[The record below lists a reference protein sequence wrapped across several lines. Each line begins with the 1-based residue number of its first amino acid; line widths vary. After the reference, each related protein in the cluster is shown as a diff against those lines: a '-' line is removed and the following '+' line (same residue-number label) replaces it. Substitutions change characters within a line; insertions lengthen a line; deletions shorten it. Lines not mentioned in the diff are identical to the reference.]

1 MELELAQAQQAEAE
15 ARKGRQAAEA
25 NIQQL
30 REESE
35 QLREESEQLRK
46 ELTARAHW
54 LTVVG
59 VVTAV
64 AGVAGATVAVLN
76 WWQARPETIANN
88 AADVLLKSKVDD
100 SMELSEALKKEEIMA
115 RPGLAEALTLLG
127 GEKEYMIVEGP
138 RGSGKTTGVL
148 LALSGKP
155 GVLRVKVT
163 SEAVACVEIAKAL
176 RIPDGVANAM
186 TQTMLEDVLH
196 KTKKAAKGACPT
208 IVVEFNRN
216 AESDGYGKEQ
226 VSVLKEVC
234 VDKRLANVVIVL
246 SDADAAFA
254 MPEDIAR
261 QEKVWLDDFTQVD
274 ADTFLDK
281 LGAPQARDELFYQ
294 VGTRPMQL
302 VRAFE
307 KGFTEY
313 IALEQGQAAKNI
325 RELLYLKG
333 PTDDASG
340 PAFKQLIIDLL
351 ENTGNPNSNPNPTL
365 LTQPS

>member
-1 MELELAQAQQAEAE
+1 MRLELELAQAQQAEAE

-35 QLREESEQLRK
+35 QLR
-46 ELTARAHW
+46 W

-100 SMELSEALKKEEIMA
+100 SMELREALKKEEIMA

-127 GEKEYMIVEGP
+127 GEKKYMIVEGP

-155 GVLRVKVT
+155 GVLRVKMT

-196 KTKKAAKGACPT
+196 KAKKAAKGACPT

-234 VDKRLANVVIVL
+234 VDKRLVNVVIVL
-246 SDADAAFA
+246 SDADGAFA
-254 MPEDIAR
+254 MPKDHAR
-261 QEKVWLDDFTQVD
+261 QRKIWVDDFNEVD
-274 ADTFLDK
+274 AHTYLDK
-281 LGAPQARDELFYQ
+281 LGAPELRDELFYQ
-294 VGTRPMQL
+294 AGTRAVTL
-302 VRAFE
+302 FAAAK
-307 KGFTEY
+307 KGFTKY
-313 IALEQGQAAKNI
+313 IATVQGVAEEEI
-325 RELLYLKG
+325 RELITVEG
-333 PTDDASG
+333 PTDKASG

-351 ENTGNPNSNPNPTL
+351 ENTGNPNPNPNPTL
-365 LTQPS
+365 LTQTS

>member
-35 QLREESEQLRK
+35 QQRK
-46 ELTARAHW
+46 ELKARAHW
-54 LTVVG
+54 LTAVG

-64 AGVAGATVAVLN
+64 AGVAGAAVAVLN

-100 SMELSEALKKEEIMA
+100 SMELREALKKEEIMA

-127 GEKEYMIVEGP
+127 GEKKYMIVEGP

-155 GVLRVKVT
+155 GVLRVKMT

-196 KTKKAAKGACPT
+196 KAKKAAKGACPT

-234 VDKRLANVVIVL
+234 VDKRLVNVVIVL
-246 SDADAAFA
+246 SDADGAFA
-254 MPEDIAR
+254 MPKDHAR
-261 QEKVWLDDFTQVD
+261 QRKIWVDDFNEVD
-274 ADTFLDK
+274 AHTYLDK
-281 LGAPQARDELFYQ
+281 LGAPELRDELFYQ
-294 VGTRPMQL
+294 AGTRAL
-302 VRAFE
+302 HLFAAAK
-307 KGFTEY
+307 KGFTKY
-313 IALEQGQAAKNI
+313 IAIVQGVAEQEI
-325 RELLYLKG
+325 RELIKVEG
-333 PTDDASG
+333 PTDKASG

-351 ENTGNPNSNPNPTL
+351 ENTGNPNPNPNPTL
-365 LTQPS
+365 LTQTS